1 MSKNEFVSVEVI
13 GKTCTVLNCTSND
26 ILEFSKVNI
35 KESINK

>member
-13 GKTCTVLNCTSND
+13 GKICTVLNCTSND